1 MKSTGIVRKVDD
13 LGRLVVPK
21 ELRRTLD
28 IDIKDPVEF
37 FIDGENIVIRK
48 YEPSCKL
55 CGNVD
60 NVVSVDG
67 VNICKECIEKIGKLN
82 G

>member
-48 YEPSCKL
+48 YEPGCKL